1 MITLDDWSELVT
13 IDYNGGMGGEFFGLL
28 LHDAIYKNTV
38 YKLTAF
44 NNKYDFK
51 KYDVFTSYEDNNNR
65 NQTVLKKLYYLKRK
79 FFKNLNFFKDQ
90 AKGVDIIRNAIKM
103 PALTIANN
111 AGK

>member
-65 NQTVLKKLYYLKRK
+65 NQTVLKKLYYLKRRK
-79 FFKNLNFFKDQ
+79 
-90 AKGVDIIRNAIKM
+90 I
-103 PALTIANN
+103 
-111 AGK
+111 